1 MFCSASTSRSLQA
14 PYGSLCVV
22 SNLLATVLNTMSDS
36 TYSTQSPRKQTSPQ
50 LNMATPPFLASLYD
64 ILNKEDP
71 SVIGWC
77 DDGKS
82 LGVFNVA
89 VLEAYI
95 LPTYY
100 RHNNF
105 SSFQRQLN
113 YFGFRKI
120 LKPRVY
126 EPFTFYAQPL
136 FLRDDPSKMLLIKR
150 KTYRHKGSKTRRDVS
165 ISQLA
170 QTHKY
175 STSQP
180 RGSFAATSSSGSHVH
195 PTNYSSPKSSSYEPM
210 HFDVSV
216 LVHLP
221 NFTFE
226 DDFIESRTPDV
237 SCDPLQPI
245 PFHETKHHA
254 WHLLEEDIILL
265 SNMINPVV

>member
-1 MFCSASTSRSLQA
+1 
-14 PYGSLCVV
+14 
-22 SNLLATVLNTMSDS
+22 MSDS

-50 LNMATPPFLASLYD
+50 LSMATPPFLASLYD
-64 ILNKEDP
+64 ILHKEDP
-71 SVIGWC
+71 AAIGWC

-82 LGVFNVA
+82 FGVFNVA

-126 EPFTFYAQPL
+126 EPCTFYAQPL

-150 KTYRHKGSKTRRDVS
+150 KTYRHKGSKKTRRDVS
-165 ISQLA
+165 TSQLA
-170 QTHKY
+170 LSHT
-175 STSQP
+175 
-180 RGSFAATSSSGSHVH
+180 FAATSSDGSPVDS
-195 PTNYSSPKSSSYEPM
+195 TNDSSPTSSTYEPM
-210 HFDVSV
+210 HVDVSV
-216 LVHLP
+216 FVHLP
-221 NFTFE
+221 DFTFE

-245 PFHETKHHA
+245 PFHQTKRHV